1 MVLNLKLLSKVRKSK
16 VVTTQYPFSPIEV
29 TDGFRGKPVIEYD
42 KCMGCGAC
50 ATVCPPEAITVT
62 RDKDNGILTW
72 RIFYGRCIFCGR
84 CHEVCPL
91 GAIKLSNEFELA
103 SLSSEDLYAELDIA
117 LAKCSSC
124 GKYFD
129 VTKIEVSVSA
139 EILAKSKELA
149 STTPELTKIATTMCE
164 ECRRKESVTKIA
176 KSIVPGLNNSG
187 GA

>member
-1 MVLNLKLLSKVRKSK
+1 MVLNLKLLSKACRSK

-29 TDGFRGKPVIEYD
+29 AEGFRGKPVIEFD

-50 ATVCPPEAITVT
+50 AAVCPPEAITVT
-62 RDKDNGILTW
+62 RDKEKGVLTW

-103 SLSSEDLYAELDIA
+103 SLNDKDLNVELDIA

-124 GKYFD
+124 GEHYN
-129 VTKIEVSVSA
+129 VSAIEVSVST
-139 EILAKSKELA
+139 ELLIKSRELSKTA
-149 STTPELTKIATTMCE
+149 PELTRLATTKCE
-164 ECRRKESVTKIA
+164 KCRRKESVTKIA
-176 KSIVPGLNNSG
+176 NSVIPGLNDG
-187 GA
+187 GGV